1 MTILAVEQPHVT
13 RRRPGKL
20 MLVPVGLLLAI
31 SASLAYLLLAAAPP
45 KPSIPLGASS
55 LYPGGMAQISAI
67 APLED
72 DGWLPPQRSEAL
84 NQAPSEGNHRVRV
97 LVRLTALEPAGLGF
111 NVDDFTV
118 TGIGASKLRPV
129 WSSAE
134 SAAVAQGQALE
145 ATLVFELPDQAI
157 ALVLEGPQ
165 DTRLSLGLA
174 HHGT

>member
-1 MTILAVEQPHVT
+1 
-13 RRRPGKL
+13 
-20 MLVPVGLLLAI
+20 MLIPVALLLAI
-31 SASLAYLLLAAAPP
+31 GASMGYLFLTTPP

-72 DGWLPPQRSEAL
+72 DGWLPPQRREVLA
-84 NQAPSEGNHRVRV
+84 QAPSEGNHRVRV
-97 LVRLTALEPAGLGF
+97 MVQLTALDKAGLGF
-111 NVDDFTV
+111 NSTDFTV
-118 TGIGASKLRPV
+118 TGIGASKVRPV
-129 WSSAE
+129 WTSAE
-134 SAAVAQGQALE
+134 SARVVQGQALE

-157 ALVLEGPQ
+157 ALVLEGPE